1 LNKFISNIGIVTIF
15 DVLGTA
21 KDDKFKGGVFT
32 DDDFTNDFTDDDF
45 TDVFT
50 DDDLEDRPED
60 FGDATDDIVYII
72 SRN

>member
-32 DDDFTNDFTDDDF
+32 DDDFTDDDF
-45 TDVFT
+45 TGVFT

-60 FGDATDDIVYII
+60 FEDATDDIVYII